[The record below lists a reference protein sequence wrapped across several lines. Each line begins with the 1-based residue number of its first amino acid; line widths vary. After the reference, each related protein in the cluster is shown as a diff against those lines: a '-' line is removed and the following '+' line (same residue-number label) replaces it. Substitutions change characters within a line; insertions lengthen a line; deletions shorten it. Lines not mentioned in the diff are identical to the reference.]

1 MPRPANFKPADRRI
15 FVIAS
20 EARNLLFLF
29 LASFLPYF
37 LASCSHPLPFTGRD
51 LTFLIEANPVNLDPR
66 FATDG
71 QSQLLDG
78 LIFSGLLA
86 RDGQMNLHGDLA
98 SSWEMPDALTYVFH
112 LKPNVKFQ
120 NGRLLTSADVK
131 PISSSIPPT
140 NRPSA
145 ALSARSKKSKPLIRK
160 PLFSICGSLTLPSS
174 SI

>member
-1 MPRPANFKPADRRI
+1 
-15 FVIAS
+15 
-20 EARNLLFLF
+20 
-29 LASFLPYF
+29 
-37 LASCSHPLPFTGRD
+37 
-51 LTFLIEANPVNLDPR
+51 
-66 FATDG
+66 
-71 QSQLLDG
+71 
-78 LIFSGLLA
+78 
-86 RDGQMNLHGDLA
+86 MNLHGDLA
-98 SSWEMPDALTYVFH
+98 SSWEMPDALTNVFH